1 MCCVV
6 FEDNVLKCLFA
17 FVLLLFVFVSFVNDM
32 DINQVAEF
40 GGTLGLFI
48 GFNFMSFWDAAVS
61 ILSLGKAVCRKDSQ
75 LNKD

>member
-1 MCCVV
+1 MFEEYVLMFFASV
-6 FEDNVLKCLFA
+6 F
-17 FVLLLFVFVSFVNDM
+17 LLFVFVSFVNDM

>member
-1 MCCVV
+1 M
-6 FEDNVLKCLFA
+6 FEENVPMSFA

>member
-1 MCCVV
+1 MFAENVVMFFPLFCCC
-6 FEDNVLKCLFA
+6 FL
-17 FVLLLFVFVSFVNDM
+17 FVSFVNDM

-61 ILSLGKAVCRKDSQ
+61 ILSFGKVVCRQDSQ
-75 LNKD
+75 LNKG

>member
-1 MCCVV
+1 M
-6 FEDNVLKCLFA
+6 FEDNVLMFFA

-32 DINQVAEF
+32 DKKQVAEF